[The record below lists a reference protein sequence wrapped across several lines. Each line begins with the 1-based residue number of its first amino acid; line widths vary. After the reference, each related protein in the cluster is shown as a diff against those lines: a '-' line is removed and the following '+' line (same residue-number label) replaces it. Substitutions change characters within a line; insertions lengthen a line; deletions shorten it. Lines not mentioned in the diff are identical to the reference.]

1 MIKLFLYVL
10 LCCFSLSA
18 HAWQPFTWTSSNIQ
32 GLYGGDFILSEPQRG
47 TVTIEHAHG
56 WKYGDNFFF
65 VDMYN
70 SQGFE
75 VYAEVYSNFSLSK
88 ITGKKV
94 AWGVVKD
101 VSLMLGLNISNR
113 PESRRFQA
121 YLWGVN
127 LDLANAYFD
136 YLSLS
141 IAAYKDDAVASY
153 GVQITPVWSYSFH
166 LAQLGFKFKGFV
178 DIKDGKSN
186 AEGNVT
192 MLAQPQIL
200 LDVGALSGW
209 KSGVVYMGME
219 YSYWLNKYGIKGKDE
234 SALQGMVSVFF

>member
-1 MIKLFLYVL
+1 M
-10 LCCFSLSA
+10 
-18 HAWQPFTWTSSNIQ
+18 AWQPFTWTSSNIQ
-32 GLYGGDFILSEPQRG
+32 GLYGEDFIFSEAQRG

-70 SQGFE
+70 NQGFE

-88 ITGKKV
+88 ITGEKF
-94 AWGVVKD
+94 AFGPIKD

-113 PESRRFQA
+113 PETRRFQA

-141 IAAYKDDAVASY
+141 IAAYKDDSVASY
-153 GVQITPVWSYSFH
+153 GVQITPVWSYPFTI
-166 LAQLGFKFKGFV
+166 AQLSFKFKGFL
-178 DIKDGKSN
+178 DIKDGNSN
-186 AEGNVT
+186 AEGNVSV
-192 MLAQPQIL
+192 LAQPQLL
-200 LDVGALSGW
+200 LDVGELSGW
-209 KSGVVYMGME
+209 KPNVFYIGME
-219 YSYWLNKYGIKGKDE
+219 YSYWLNKYGVEGKDE